1 MPRRRNTTTSSSGS
15 EPATQTALP
24 EQLWTHKETAE
35 YLRLSEQSLYSM
47 NHEGTGPS
55 SYKVGRQRRY
65 DPADIQ
71 AWLASRA
78 S

>member
-1 MPRRRNTTTSSSGS
+1 MPRRRATDTSPH
-15 EPATQTALP
+15 ELP
-24 EQLWTHKETAE
+24 TPRPILPDELWTHKETAA
-35 YLRLSEQSLYSM
+35 YLRLTEQSLYSM
-47 NHEGTGPS
+47 NHEGTGPK